1 MKIIFFFVF
10 LIIFQSPEN
19 PTPYATTMIIGASS
33 TETTCM
39 KTSGSSTD
47 QDSGTHSPNSEGI
60 NQHCAPS
67 APAAK
72 HNYHQY
78 PPGK

>member
-1 MKIIFFFVF
+1 
-10 LIIFQSPEN
+10 
-19 PTPYATTMIIGASS
+19 MIIGASS

-60 NQHCAPS
+60 NQHCGGPTGPS
-67 APAAK
+67 GK

-78 PPGK
+78 PPGRFKCK

>member
-1 MKIIFFFVF
+1 
-10 LIIFQSPEN
+10 
-19 PTPYATTMIIGASS
+19 MIIGASS

-47 QDSGTHSPNSEGI
+47 QDSGTHSPNSDGI
-60 NQHCAPS
+60 NAHCP
-67 APAAK
+67 PNGPTAK

-78 PPGK
+78 PPGMKSLFNN